1 MLCSHCGK
9 CCEET
14 EMMLCKADISR
25 LEKAGYTSEG
35 FVRYDKQGYAKLRN
49 RRGYCVFYDLEQNCC
64 RAYRHRPLGCR
75 VYPVI
80 YSEEEGI
87 VVDYVCPMRDTVQR
101 AELRRKGSKVVKLLE
116 KIDSEAAARRLN
128 PSPP

>member
-1 MLCSHCGK
+1 
-9 CCEET
+9 
-14 EMMLCKADISR
+14 MMLCRTDVGR
-25 LEKAGYTSEG
+25 LEQAGYTLES

-49 RRGYCVFYDLEQNCC
+49 RGGHCVFYDLEKNCC

-87 VVDYVCPMRDTVQR
+87 VVDHICPMRNTVQR
-101 AELRRKGSKVVKLLE
+101 AELKWKGSRVMKLLMR
-116 KIDSEAAARRLN
+116 IDNEATARRLN
-128 PSPP
+128 LSPP